1 MEGSEERERAERLA
15 FVNVSR
21 VRRDDLKD
29 FRVDVEIDVDVD
41 VGADV
46 DVDVDVVSGEP
57 VRRFFEEGSALEF
70 RRGSG

>member
-46 DVDVDVVSGEP
+46 DVDVVSGEP

>member
-1 MEGSEERERAERLA
+1 MEGSEERERAERFA

-29 FRVDVEIDVDVD
+29 FRVDVEIDV
-41 VGADV
+41 DV

>member
-41 VGADV
+41 A
-46 DVDVDVVSGEP
+46 DVDVVSGEP